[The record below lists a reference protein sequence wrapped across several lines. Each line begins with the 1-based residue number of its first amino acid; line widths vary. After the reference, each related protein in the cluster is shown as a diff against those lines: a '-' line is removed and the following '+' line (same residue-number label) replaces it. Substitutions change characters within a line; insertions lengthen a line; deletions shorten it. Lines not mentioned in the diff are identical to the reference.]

1 MRNTRVPS
9 SVLLVY
15 IWKDINVIKKFIF
28 ISFWMTLMQIFDFFI
43 IFIYFQMNIK
53 KILERTIAFLVNY
66 NIQV

>member
-15 IWKDINVIKKFIF
+15 MKDINVIKKFIF
-28 ISFWMTLMQIFDFFI
+28 IFFWMTLMQFFIFFI

-53 KILERTIAFLVNY
+53 KILERILAFLVNY